1 MSFIPLVSIFFVG
14 LIVGSFLNVC
24 ILRGEKRESV
34 RGRSRCP
41 SCKKTL
47 SFVEL
52 IPVVSFLLQKG
63 RCRTCGAVL
72 SLQYPLVELGTAF
85 LYAGVFFFA
94 RDTFVFSFPSLLFFF
109 ALFAGIAA
117 SIVICVTD
125 IRFTIIP
132 DGALFVLL
140 ISALIFLFLVP
151 RNITTTVASAA
162 IFSSFLFSLWFFSR
176 GVWIGFGDVKLVFV
190 TSLLVGYPASF
201 SAFLFSFWLGGI
213 IGVLFLLLGKK
224 SLKSALPFGPFIIL
238 GTFIAYFFSDIFFHT
253 TGLGIFLS
261 L

>member
-1 MSFIPLVSIFFVG
+1 MSFTVLSIIFCIG

-24 ILRGEKRESV
+24 ILRGGRGESV

-41 SCKKTL
+41 YCKKTL
-47 SFVEL
+47 SFIEL

-63 RCRTCGAVL
+63 RCRACGAVL

-85 LYAGVFFFA
+85 LYAGAFFFA
-94 RDTFVFSFPSLLFFF
+94 RDAFVFSFASLLFFF

-132 DGALFVLL
+132 DGAIFALL
-140 ISALIFLFLVP
+140 ISAFIFLFLAP
-151 RNITTTVASAA
+151 HNLIMTAASTAT
-162 IFSSFLFSLWFFSR
+162 FSLFLFSLWFFSR
-176 GVWIGFGDVKLVFV
+176 GAWIGFGDVKLVFV
-190 TSLLVGYPASF
+190 MSLLAGYPASF

-213 IGVLFLLLGKK
+213 VGVLFLLLGKK
-224 SLKSALPFGPFIIL
+224 SLKSALPFGPFIL
-238 GTFIAYFFSDIFFHT
+238 SGTLLAYFFSDTFLRI
-253 TGLGIFLS
+253 TGLDIFLS